1 MSQAIKVGFFV
12 ILCLVVFGFLLFKV
26 EGFRFWG
33 SEGQRIE
40 VYFDSVAGLNAKAPV
55 RVAGVKVGMVE
66 KIELAGRKAKV
77 TLLLDQP
84 VDLTQGSKASVTNA
98 GILGDKYVDLAP
110 GPSDAPRLAAGT
122 VLEGTSP
129 ISFDTALAR
138 FDQLGQ
144 SLQQL
149 TGDLGANGDMG
160 ASIRRLV
167 GNLEATSAD
176 IRQLV
181 AANRGQVDSMLA
193 NFEQFSRTLA
203 TELPKLTA
211 QMQKTLE
218 QVEGVVAENRGDLRG
233 TMENVKQATANI
245 QTSIDNLNAISTQIK
260 SGEGTLGKLIYD
272 SEAHDS
278 LVSTLKAVEGGV
290 GSLTDTIGRMQK
302 IELQLALEAASYP
315 DVDDSGAGIDLR
327 LSSSN
332 PNRFYR
338 FGGSSNPGGKL
349 STETRTITTTF
360 PDGHVETTVVSEEKQ
375 EDKFTLNAQ
384 VGWKYRDFELRA
396 GLFESSGG
404 AAIDYDGL
412 LGQKLI
418 VSLEAFDFSR
428 PNELDPH
435 VRFTA
440 RYLLSPSVYLL
451 GGYDDPLV
459 SDRESVFFGAGVRW
473 KDDDLKY
480 LIGSVPKF

>member
-12 ILCLVVFGFLLFKV
+12 LVCLAVFGFLLFKV
-26 EGFRFWG
+26 EGFRLWG
-33 SEGQRIE
+33 SEGQRVE
-40 VYFDSVAGLNAKAPV
+40 VAFDSVAGLNAKAPV

-84 VDLTQGSKASVTNA
+84 IAITEGTKAAVTNA
-98 GILGDKYVDLAP
+98 GILGDKYVDLIPGEPAAP
-110 GPSDAPRLAAGT
+110 KLAAGT
-122 VLEGTSP
+122 VIEGTSP
-129 ISFDTALAR
+129 ITFDSALAR

-149 TGDLGANGDMG
+149 TGDLSGDGEMG

-176 IRQLV
+176 IRTLV

-193 NFEQFSRTLA
+193 NFERFSRTLA
-203 TELPKLTA
+203 DELPVLTA
-211 QMQKTLE
+211 QMQRTLE

-233 TMENVKQATANI
+233 TMENVKQATENI

-260 SGEGTLGKLIYD
+260 SGEGTIGKLIYD

-278 LVSTLKAVEGGV
+278 LVSTLKTVEGGV
-290 GSLTDTIGRMQK
+290 GSLTQTLGRMQK

-315 DVDDSGAGIDLR
+315 DVDDSGSSIDLR

-349 STETRTITTTF
+349 STETRTITTTY
-360 PDGHVETTVVSEEKQ
+360 PDGRTETTVVMEDKV

-384 VGWKYRDFELRA
+384 VGWQYKNFELRA

-404 AAIDYDGL
+404 AAIDYGM
-412 LGQKLI
+412 LGRKLI

-428 PNELDPH
+428 PEELDPH
-435 VRFTA
+435 LRFSA
-440 RYLLSPSVYLL
+440 RWALGESVYLL

-459 SDRESVFFGAGVRW
+459 SDRQSVFFGAGVRW

-480 LIGSVPKF
+480 LLGSIPSF